1 MRVGISVT
9 SAFDLADAR
18 SGAAFMVERTRA
30 ASAAGLDSLFVGD
43 HHVTPRPYYQNSPML
58 GRMLAE
64 WHGRTAGALYLLP
77 LWNPV
82 LVAEQTAT
90 LACLHAGRFVM
101 QCGIGADARQSGGM
115 GVDIRL
121 RPSMFEESLA
131 AIRALWRGESV
142 SVDGR
147 WRLHKSRI
155 SPLPPEPI
163 DVWIG
168 ASADV
173 AIDRAARL
181 GDAWLGDPGMDFA
194 TARQRID
201 TYRDACA
208 RHGRTPRT
216 IAIRR
221 DVYVGETPAAS
232 RRVAARYV
240 ERGYRGFP
248 ADALVIGDT
257 AEVAQRFAELA
268 EMGFTDVIV
277 RNISAEQPEALA
289 TIERLAMVQARV
301 AEL

>member
-1 MRVGISVT
+1 VKIGISVT
-9 SAFDLADAR
+9 SAFEVADAR
-18 SGAAFMVERTRA
+18 SGARWMVERARTA
-30 ASAAGLDSLFVGD
+30 WAAGLDSLFVGD

-90 LACLHAGRFVM
+90 LACLHEGRFVM
-101 QCGIGADARQSGGM
+101 QCGIGADARQSRGM

-163 DVWIG
+163 EVWIG

-194 TARQRID
+194 AARSRID
-201 TYRDACA
+201 CYRDACA
-208 RHGRTPRT
+208 RYGRTPRAV
-216 IAIRR
+216 AIRR
-221 DVYVGETPAAS
+221 DVYVGESARDARQTM
-232 RRVAARYV
+232 ARYL
-240 ERGYRGFP
+240 RSGYRGFP
-248 ADALVIGDT
+248 EEALLIGDVALVTERIS
-257 AEVAQRFAELA
+257 ELA
-268 EMGFTDVIV
+268 AMGYTDVIV
-277 RNISAEQPEALA
+277 RNISAEQPCALA
-289 TIERLAMVQARV
+289 TIERLAAVQARV
-301 AEL
+301 ADL